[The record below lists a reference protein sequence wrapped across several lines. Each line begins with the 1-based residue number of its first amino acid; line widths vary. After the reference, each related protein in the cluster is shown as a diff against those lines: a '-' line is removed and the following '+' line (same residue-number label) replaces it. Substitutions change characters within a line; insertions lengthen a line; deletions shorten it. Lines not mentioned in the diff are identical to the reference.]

1 MDCVDNKYC
10 IIIIINSVFCTF
22 VELELYIFMVSKADY
37 KVPNMCSLS

>member
-22 VELELYIFMVSKADY
+22 VELELYIFMASKGDY